1 MPTVSDLV
9 EIPLAIFITPA
20 TNYCGYES
28 TTKELIVK
36 WFHLLFL
43 NSHDEASKQ
52 DNPNWDQAMNGP
64 FSDEYWKDTCT
75 EVETLEVMGDWDAV
89 DCEDNMNVIRFTW
102 SFKLK

>member
-43 NSHDEASKQ
+43 KSHDEASK
-52 DNPNWDQAMNGP
+52 
-64 FSDEYWKDTCT
+64 
-75 EVETLEVMGDWDAV
+75 
-89 DCEDNMNVIRFTW
+89 
-102 SFKLK
+102 